1 MVLYVLSCCRLGW
14 FLLFFS
20 FLTNLSESYQI
31 FTTFFCF
38 NRWNHSKN
46 KTGLWT
52 SYAMDSVE
60 AWKTSAARW
69 ILAGVLLALLSTL
82 GNCLQ
87 VKNTQVRI
95 KINWI
100 HIFSAH
106 KCWITFPFFFF
117 LVWTDIEKFFSLIAN
132 SQAQRLDDQRVS
144 LASLPGIT
152 NENAT
157 FTAAGDSSYLC
168 YMVSK
173 VQVIAFP

>member
-1 MVLYVLSCCRLGW
+1 MFCLAVVWVGFYC
-14 FLLFFS
+14 FLFF
-20 FLTNLSESYQI
+20 LQI
-31 FTTFFCF
+31 HLNHIKSLPLFFCF

-60 AWKTSAARW
+60 AWKTSAAHW

-82 GNCLQ
+82 GNCQQ
-87 VKNTQVRI
+87 VKNTRVRI

-106 KCWITFPFFFF
+106 KCLITFPFFFF